1 MSFVVNSKLSAILD
15 RYNPAVAN
23 LWLIG
28 LAGTTW
34 GLVGLLLCQYSYGW
48 LSPLQPN
55 HAAYFALAG
64 IAIAAVVY
72 RFGMSRIAQKNL
84 KRLQGIE
91 GKRCIFGFLAWKS
104 YLIIAL
110 MVTMGVT
117 LRHSAVPKDYLSL
130 VYTSMGG
137 GLLMGS
143 VHYFKTFW
151 NLCS

>member
-1 MSFVVNSKLSAILD
+1 MANSRLTTILE
-15 RYNPAVAN
+15 RYNPAVAS
-23 LWLIG
+23 LWLIA

-34 GLVGLLLCQYSYGW
+34 GFVGLLLCQYSYGW
-48 LSPLQPN
+48 LSPLQPD
-55 HAAYFALAG
+55 HAALFALAG

-84 KRLQGIE
+84 KRLQAIE
-91 GKRCIFGFLAWKS
+91 GKKCIFGFLSWKS
-104 YLIIAL
+104 YLNIAL
-110 MVTMGVT
+110 MVTLGVT

-151 NLCS
+151 NLYS